1 MVKTDSGM
9 NLTKRPMETS
19 NLVTCDSGA
28 AEHAFYQKVNG
39 ENIFSV
45 EHKARHPQA
54 QALLMGVHA
63 IDRPIAYTVWRNWAR
78 YLADNGVN
86 ALRFD
91 YRCIGESTGCFEKTG
106 LSDWEED
113 AAELAR
119 RLQEQSPELPLFLIG
134 LRFGG
139 LLATRLF
146 ARGVGSALL
155 AWSPNVSGRDVL
167 NEALMLRIA
176 NDYVVHKIDSRKK
189 PESYVDNLNNGGSVL
204 IDGYLITSK
213 FWIDSANYISA
224 LAALEANASSRS
236 FKVVR
241 LGKKHSPLIS
251 GIGQWQALNPRA
263 RMGHVPLNPDFGEF
277 FRENLS
283 WIEANIAKLKK
294 G

>member
-1 MVKTDSGM
+1 MADYGM
-9 NLTKRPMETS
+9 NLTTSPIETS
-19 NLVTCDSGA
+19 KLVAGDLGA
-28 AEHAFYQKVNG
+28 AEHAFYQVVNG

-45 EHKARHPQA
+45 EHKARHPRA
-54 QALLMGVHA
+54 LALLMGSHA
-63 IDRPIAYTVWRNWAR
+63 IDRPLAYTAWRNWAR
-78 YLADNGVN
+78 YLADNGVD
-86 ALRFD
+86 AMRFD

-106 LSDWEED
+106 LEDWEED

-119 RLQEQSPELPLFLIG
+119 RMQVQSPGLPLFLIG

-155 AWSPNVSGRDVL
+155 AWSPNASGRDVL

-176 NDYVVHKIDSRKK
+176 NDYVLHKIDSRKK

-213 FWIDSANYISA
+213 LWLNSAGYTSA
-224 LAALEANASSRS
+224 LPALEAHAAERP

-263 RMGHVPLNPDFGEF
+263 RMGHVPLNPDFSEF
-277 FRENLS
+277 FRENLT
-283 WIEANIAKLKK
+283 WIEATIAKLKK

>member
-1 MVKTDSGM
+1 MADYGM
-9 NLTKRPMETS
+9 SLTTSPMETS
-19 NLVTCDSGA
+19 NLVAGDSGA
-28 AEHAFYQKVNG
+28 AEHAFYQNVNG
-39 ENIFSV
+39 VNIFSV
-45 EHKARHPQA
+45 VHKARHPQA
-54 QALLMGVHA
+54 QALLMGSHA
-63 IDRPIAYTVWRNWAR
+63 IDRPLAYTAWRNWAR
-78 YLADNGVN
+78 YLADNGVD

-106 LSDWEED
+106 LPDWEED

-146 ARGVGSALL
+146 ARGVGSAML
-155 AWSPNVSGRDVL
+155 AWSPNASGRDVL

-176 NDYVVHKIDSRKK
+176 NDYVLHKIDSRKK

-213 FWIDSANYISA
+213 LWVDSAGYTSA
-224 LAALEANASSRS
+224 LPVLEAKAAERPY
-236 FKVVR
+236 KVVR

-263 RMGHVPLNPDFGEF
+263 RMGHVPLNPDFSEF

-283 WIEANIAKLKK
+283 WIEATVAQLKK